1 MRTNHLVAG
10 PYQSFVPMVVLLWA
24 HPLLCPGSG
33 ESVIPPL
40 MILVMANMMMIMKV
54 LVIIDDD
61 DNDYDDNDNR
71 PLCPKSGES
80 VIPASEFKNPGFLS
94 QQNRKS

>member
-1 MRTNHLVAG
+1 
-10 PYQSFVPMVVLLWA
+10 
-24 HPLLCPGSG
+24 
-33 ESVIPPL
+33 

-54 LVIIDDD
+54 LVIIDD
-61 DNDYDDNDNR
+61 NDYDDYDDDDDDDDNR

-94 QQNRKS
+94 QQNRKSWKMRKSLFEFQI

>member
-1 MRTNHLVAG
+1 
-10 PYQSFVPMVVLLWA
+10 MVVLLWA

-40 MILVMANMMMIMKV
+40 MVLVMANMVMMMMMKV

-61 DNDYDDNDNR
+61 DNDYDDDDDDDDNR

-80 VIPASEFKNPGFLS
+80 VIPASDFKNPGFLS